1 MKKAIALLCALPLV
15 LLCSCVRTGQ
25 KDSMDFLSY
34 MARAGYACRIE
45 ETVSGG
51 KLKESCYVNGCKLSL
66 YSDSQGRLVNITVTY
81 QNSESGGFKG
91 LAHDAVKAFCSF
103 DNEQADAVFNI
114 LGIYDPLPSDTEG
127 VRRCDTEWYGF
138 GFTCDKTGG
147 TLAVVSYRLE
157 PTSVPD
163 VTLNTTVPFLSEK
176 TSS

>member
-1 MKKAIALLCALPLV
+1 MKKAIALLCTLSWV

-25 KDSMDFLSY
+25 KDSMDFLSN
-34 MARAGYACRIE
+34 MARSGYNCRIE
-45 ETVSGG
+45 ETVSGN
-51 KLKESCYVNGCKLSL
+51 KLKESCYINGCKMSL

-81 QNSESGGFKG
+81 QGSESGGFKD
-91 LAHDAVKAFCSF
+91 LAYDAVKAFCSF
-103 DNEQADAVFNI
+103 DNEQADTVFNI